1 MSRQRCQ
8 HDFDLDHAAATRE
21 TTAMASKN
29 QIDYNEIQENEIQ
42 LLEAVYPDGFELV
55 ATQVGAWSTAKKNI
69 ARTFKLKITPPSE
82 PEAFVT
88 LTVRF
93 TATYPRTAPALEVE
107 GLDQF
112 HERTQKK
119 IRRIAQ
125 DRPKKLIGDDPF
137 IHLITEAI
145 ADALE
150 DAVTARKAGALPS
163 LDDERATA
171 TETAQALA
179 RQAEEAE
186 AAREQQRLEA
196 EREEESALMKMAEAQ
211 VARQERRK
219 SFKPAKE
226 LLPKHTP
233 AKDDMPRKITF
244 EQSSSIDT
252 TYGSET
258 FTDVLITG
266 ILSHNA
272 HETTFV
278 ASPSTSG
285 IAALVSV
292 KRRFVK
298 KPKSEIINLESALAA
313 VQKLKHQNLLNVF
326 AYRVAQTGAKTELY
340 ICREFADRGT
350 LYDHLSHS
358 EFHLPGARQ
367 ITLELLQGLDF
378 LHQRGMAHGYITT
391 RSVYLFGNSFSP
403 KLSGFGYSV
412 VLGLHDED
420 IPDGW
425 RFSNTNDESPFAQ
438 RKDLWDLGTVVV
450 QVFLGLQA
458 IRQFTNPLQLLSRR
472 DLSHTFTE
480 FLRKVFSNDKKAASC
495 FDLIPSEL
503 LRSDTPIVDRGKPT
517 ADPVVGRGRHN
528 SANIRLA
535 PLSRYETEFTQL
547 SRLGKGGFGEVVK
560 AQHRLDQGLYAVK
573 KITQST
579 QLLDKTLKEVILLK
593 RLNHPHVVRYFNAW
607 IEAEVE
613 EEDDAASTSSEES
626 SPGVEVGY
634 STGGIDFV
642 SNSHAG
648 FEFGNDSEDTDESGE
663 GEGSEEDFFDREGEG
678 GGDEETLTDSELPGT
693 SSASGASRTGP
704 RQSTL
709 YIQMELCDKRSLR
722 NLIREGMTSDEVF
735 RFARQITEGL
745 DHIHSN
751 GIIHRDL
758 KPDNVFIDHVGNPKI
773 GDFGLATTS
782 RYTDPT
788 AGSKENGSGDMTR
801 SIGTALYVAPELQS
815 SGNGEPSTKVD
826 MFSLGIIIYEMSQ
839 PFSTGM
845 ERVLELSRIRKKG
858 ETLPE
863 AYLDDNEKAREGRL
877 INCLIAH
884 KPSERLSSAEL
895 LRDDRLPINIED
907 ATVRKALGTLTDPNS
922 PYHQT
927 FMSAVFAQSKSATT
941 AKAKSLS
948 WEVKANTKPDDPE
961 RVRLRGITRSAL
973 ETVFRRHC
981 AEEVRRDFIFP
992 RSHYYQG
999 NDVVQLLDASGN
1011 LLQLPYDLTIPYAR
1025 QLARQPASTRCTFTV
1040 SGAYRDPRNGGP
1052 PKNTVEADFDIINNG
1067 EDKDIAIN
1075 DAEILKVMDE
1085 VLSEL
1090 PFFAPD
1096 GSVYYWITHGSL
1108 VQTIM
1113 DYCRV
1118 SHEHRSQVQNL
1129 VSRLGFDRAWDGLQS
1144 ELRKVGLTDTTLADL
1159 KKFDWHDSPDK
1170 AFRKLDTLFS
1180 DATERI
1186 RRHGITAMNELRKIH
1201 DLATSAYGIS
1211 RKVQIRPLSC
1221 WNVKFYTTGML
1232 FQCVVEDRK
1241 HSRTPIA
1248 AGGRY
1253 DSLIRAHQIL
1263 ENSTASQQ
1271 GAVGL
1276 VFAVDSFVTNILK
1289 TAAGGT
1295 KKKFA
1300 KKSANL
1306 QPSAPRGD
1314 VLVVAGGTEGVQAAG
1329 IKLVASLWAKGIS
1342 AELARDQDT
1351 RSMSHLFVVHLRHEA
1366 STTVRFTS
1374 TDNDA
1379 EDADIPVSSLAG
1391 HVQQELRVRAQS
1403 KVRMSLLRSPSS
1415 HHESEQKGKVQ
1426 VLMVERGGKK
1436 ENKFG
1441 IVENAHS
1448 RWEDALEE
1456 WKNADILAIEG
1467 RDSLLELVQKTKL
1480 SDAVT
1485 WRNAREQAAASDK
1498 NYLVQIREALEGLQ
1512 KKWQEGNGM
1521 RICCVHHFRS
1531 GKVIYYDLGA

>member
-1 MSRQRCQ
+1 
-8 HDFDLDHAAATRE
+8 
-21 TTAMASKN
+21 MASKN
-29 QIDYNEIQENEIQ
+29 AIDYNEIQENEIQ

-55 ATQVGAWSTAKKNI
+55 ATHVGAWSTPKKNI
-69 ARTFKLKITPPSE
+69 SRTFKLKITPPSE

-93 TATYPRTAPALEVE
+93 TATYPRTAPSLEVE
-107 GLDQF
+107 GLEQF

-119 IRRIAQ
+119 IRRIAH
-125 DRPKKLIGDDPF
+125 DRPKKLTGDDPF
-137 IHLITEAI
+137 IHLVTEDI

-150 DAVTARKAGALPS
+150 DAVMARKAGALPS

-179 RQAEEAE
+179 KQAEEAE

-196 EREEESALMKMAEAQ
+196 EREEETALMKMAEAQ
-211 VARQERRK
+211 VARQEQRK
-219 SFKPAKE
+219 SYKPAKE
-226 LLPKHTP
+226 LLAKHTP

-266 ILSHNA
+266 ILSQNA
-272 HETTFV
+272 HETTFL

-285 IAALVSV
+285 IAALVSI

-298 KPKSEIINLESALAA
+298 KPKSEIINLESVLAA
-313 VQKLKHQNLLNVF
+313 VQKLKHQNLLNIF

-350 LYDHLSHS
+350 LHDHLSHS

-391 RSVYLFGNSFSP
+391 RSVYLSGISFSP
-403 KLSGFGYSV
+403 KLSGFGYGA

-425 RFSNTNDESPFAQ
+425 RFSKSNEESHFAQ

-450 QVFLGLQA
+450 QIFLGLQA
-458 IRQFTNPLQLLSRR
+458 IRQFTNPMQLLSRR

-480 FLRKVFSNDKKAASC
+480 FLRKMFSNDKKAASC

-503 LRSDTPIVDRGKPT
+503 LRSDAPIVDRGQPST
-517 ADPVVGRGRHN
+517 DSVVGRGRHN
-528 SANIRLA
+528 SANIRLV
-535 PLSRYETEFTQL
+535 PLSRYEIEFTQL

-560 AQHRLDQGLYAVK
+560 AQHRVDQGLYAVK

-579 QLLDKTLKEVILLK
+579 QLLGKTLQEVILLK

-613 EEDDAASTSSEES
+613 EEDDAISTSSEES
-626 SPGVEVGY
+626 SPGVDVGY

-648 FEFGNDSEDTDESGE
+648 FEFGNDSEDEFGE

-678 GGDEETLTDSELPGT
+678 DGDEETLTDSELPGT
-693 SSASGASRTGP
+693 STASGASRTGP

-722 NLIREGMTSDEVF
+722 NLIRDGMTSDEVF

-758 KPDNVFIDHVGNPKI
+758 KPDNVFIDSVGNPKI

-815 SGNGEPSTKVD
+815 SGNEEPSTKVD

-845 ERVLELSRIRKKG
+845 ERVFELGRIRKKD

-907 ATVRKALGTLTDPNS
+907 ATIRKALGTLTDPSS

-941 AKAKSLS
+941 AKAKSLP

-1011 LLQLPYDLTIPYAR
+1011 VLQLPYDLTLPYAR
-1025 QLARQPASTRCTFTV
+1025 QLARQLASTRCTFTV

-1085 VLSEL
+1085 VLFEL
-1090 PFFAPD
+1090 PLFAPD

-1108 VQTIM
+1108 VEAIM

-1159 KKFDWHDSPDK
+1159 KKLDWHDSPDK
-1170 AFRKLDTLFS
+1170 AFKKLDALFS

-1186 RRHGITAMNELRKIH
+1186 RRHAITAMNELRKIH
-1201 DLATSAYGIS
+1201 DLATSTYGVS
-1211 RKVQIRPLSC
+1211 RKIQIRPLSC

-1241 HSRTPIA
+1241 HIRTPIA

-1253 DSLIRAHQIL
+1253 DSLIRAHRIL

-1289 TAAGGT
+1289 TTAAGT

-1300 KKSANL
+1300 KNTANS
-1306 QPSAPRGD
+1306 QPFAKRGD

-1366 STTVRFTS
+1366 STTVRITS

-1379 EDADIPVSSLAG
+1379 EDVDIPVSSLAS
-1391 HVQQELRVRAQS
+1391 HVQQELRLRAQS

-1415 HHESEQKGKVQ
+1415 HQDSEQKGKVQ

-1441 IVENAHS
+1441 IIENAHS

-1456 WKNADILAIEG
+1456 WKNAEILAIEG
-1467 RDSLLELVQKTKL
+1467 RDSLLDLVQKTKL
-1480 SDAVT
+1480 SDAGT
-1485 WRNAREQAAASDK
+1485 WRHAREQAAASDK
-1498 NYLVQIREALEGLQ
+1498 NYLLQIREALEGLQ
-1512 KKWQEGNGM
+1512 KRWQEGNGQ
-1521 RICCVHHFRS
+1521 RVCCVHHFRS

>member
-1 MSRQRCQ
+1 
-8 HDFDLDHAAATRE
+8 
-21 TTAMASKN
+21 MASN
-29 QIDYNEIQENEIQ
+29 TAIDYNEIQENEIQ
-42 LLEAVYPDGFELV
+42 LLESMHSENFEHV
-55 ATQVGAWSTAKKNI
+55 ATHVGAWSTPKKNI
-69 ARTFKLKITPPSE
+69 SRTFRLKITPPSD
-82 PEAFVT
+82 PEAAVA

-93 TATYPRTAPALEVE
+93 TATYPRTAPALEVDALE
-107 GLDQF
+107 QF

-119 IRRIAQ
+119 IRRIVQ
-125 DRPKKLIGDDPF
+125 ERPKKLTGDDPF
-137 IHLITEAI
+137 IHIITEEI

-150 DAVTARKAGALPS
+150 DAVTARKKGALPS

-171 TETAQALA
+171 TETANALA
-179 RQAEEAE
+179 KQAEEAE

-196 EREEESALMKMAEAQ
+196 ELEEESALLKMAKVH
-211 VARQERRK
+211 VARQEKRK
-219 SFKPAKE
+219 SLNPAKE
-226 LLPKHTP
+226 LLPKQTA
-233 AKDDMPRKITF
+233 AKDEMPRKITF
-244 EQSSSIDT
+244 EHSSTIDT
-252 TYGSET
+252 THGSET

-266 ILSHNA
+266 ILSHTA
-272 HETTFV
+272 SETTFL
-278 ASPSTSG
+278 ASPTTNG
-285 IAALVSV
+285 IAALVSI
-292 KRRFVK
+292 KRRFIK
-298 KPKSEIINLESALAA
+298 KPKSEIINLESVLAA
-313 VQKLKHQNLLNVF
+313 AQKLKHQNLLNIY
-326 AYRVAQTGAKTELY
+326 AYRVSQAGARTELY

-350 LYDHLSHS
+350 LHDHLSHS
-358 EFHLPGARQ
+358 EVHLPGARQ
-367 ITLELLQGLDF
+367 LTLELLQGLDF
-378 LHQRGMAHGYITT
+378 LHQHGMIHGYITT
-391 RSVYLFGNSFSP
+391 RTVYLSGTSFSP

-412 VLGLHDED
+412 VLGLYDENL
-420 IPDGW
+420 PDGW
-425 RFSNTNDESPFAQ
+425 RFSKTNAESQSSQ
-438 RKDLWDLGTVVV
+438 RKDIWDLGTVVV
-450 QVFLGLQA
+450 QIFLGLQVIGEFA
-458 IRQFTNPLQLLSRR
+458 NPQQLYSRR
-472 DLSHTFTE
+472 DLSRAFVE
-480 FLRKVFSNDKKAASC
+480 FLRKMFSTDKKATSC

-503 LRSDTPIVDRGKPT
+503 LRSDTPIVNREEASTDSVSR
-517 ADPVVGRGRHN
+517 RGRHN
-528 SANIRLA
+528 SANIRVA

-560 AQHRLDQGLYAVK
+560 AQNRLDQGVYAVK
-573 KITQST
+573 KIKQST
-579 QLLDKTLKEVILLK
+579 QFLDKVLQEVILLN
-593 RLNHPHVVRYFNAW
+593 RLNHPYVVRYFATW

-613 EEDDAASTSSEES
+613 KEEDAVSTSSEES
-626 SPGVEVGY
+626 SPGVDFGY

-648 FEFGNDSEDTDESGE
+648 FEFGNDSEGNADESVE
-663 GEGSEEDFFDREGEG
+663 GEGSEGESMHDPPKTVDRAPS
-678 GGDEETLTDSELPGT
+678 TPH
-693 SSASGASRTGP
+693 SSVASHASRKSWSGP

-722 NLIREGMTSDEVF
+722 NLIRDGMTSDEVF

-751 GIIHRDL
+751 AIIHRDL
-758 KPDNVFIDHVGNPKI
+758 KPDNVFIDSVGNPKI

-782 RYTDPT
+782 QYTDPT
-788 AGSKENGSGDMTR
+788 AGSKESGSGDMTR
-801 SIGTALYVAPELQS
+801 SVGTALYVAPELQS
-815 SGNGEPSTKVD
+815 TGNGRPSDKVD

-839 PFSTGM
+839 PFGTAM
-845 ERVLELSRIRKKG
+845 ERVVELNRIRKKG

-941 AKAKSLS
+941 AKAKSLP

-961 RVRLRGITRSAL
+961 RVRLRGITRTAL

-1011 LLQLPYDLTIPYAR
+1011 VLQLPYDLTLPYAR

-1040 SGAYRDPRNGGP
+1040 SGAYRDPGNGGP

-1067 EDKDIAIN
+1067 EDKDITIN
-1075 DAEILKVMDE
+1075 DAEILQVMDE
-1085 VLSEL
+1085 ILSEL

-1096 GSVYYWITHGSL
+1096 GSVYYWMTHGAL
-1108 VQTIM
+1108 VEAVM
-1113 DYCRV
+1113 DHCRV
-1118 SHEHRSQVQNL
+1118 SHEHRSQVKNL

-1159 KKFDWHDSPDK
+1159 KKFDWHDSPEK
-1170 AFRKLDTLFS
+1170 AFKKLDTLFS

-1186 RRHGITAMNELRKIH
+1186 RRHATIAMNELRKIY
-1201 DLATSAYGIS
+1201 DLAISAYGLS
-1211 RKVQIRPLSC
+1211 RKLQIRPLSC

-1253 DSLIRAHQIL
+1253 DSLISAHRIL

-1289 TAAGGT
+1289 TTAAGTKNKFT
-1295 KKKFA
+1295 KKTSSTQPLA
-1300 KKSANL
+1300 K
-1306 QPSAPRGD
+1306 RGD

-1329 IKLVASLWAKGIS
+1329 IKLVASLWAKGVS
-1342 AELARDQDT
+1342 AELARDQDS

-1379 EDADIPVSSLAG
+1379 EDVDIAVNNLAS

-1403 KVRMSLLRSPSS
+1403 KNHMSLLPSASS
-1415 HHESEQKGKVQ
+1415 HQESDQRGKVQ

-1436 ENKFG
+1436 ENKFS

-1456 WKNADILAIEG
+1456 WKNAEILAIEG
-1467 RDSLLELVQKTKL
+1467 RDSLLDLVQKTKL
-1480 SDAVT
+1480 SDAGT
-1485 WRNAREQAAASDK
+1485 WRNARDHAAATDK
-1498 NYLVQIREALEGLQ
+1498 NYLFQIREALEGLQ
-1512 KKWQEGNGM
+1512 KKWQEGNGL
-1521 RICCVHHFRS
+1521 RVCCVHHFRS
-1531 GKVIYYDLGA
+1531 GKIIYYDLGA